1 MGYMRHHAII
11 VTSWDKESI
20 TAAHQKAQELFGA
33 TNFLG
38 RITEITDITPEV
50 TNGYT
55 SFLISPDGSKEWWE
69 TSDRGD
75 HIRAKFIQWLASQK
89 DNWCEYA
96 EVQFGDEEGDDRLLR
111 SRNFREE
118 K

>member
-20 TAAHQKAQELFGA
+20 TAAHQKAHELFENQ
-33 TNFLG
+33 NFLG
-38 RITEITDITPEV
+38 VISYITEITPEV
-50 TNGYT
+50 TNGYR
-55 SFLISPDGSKEWWE
+55 SFLISPDGSKEWWD

-75 HIRAKFIQWLASQK
+75 HIRAKFIQWLVSQK

-111 SRNFREE
+111 STNFKGGE
-118 K
+118 